1 MAVALAA
8 LLEGAT
14 AAALDASPYFVRDSE
29 RQREWMLRW
38 AINTCQDELC
48 DTARAHHWELMWQ
61 SLMHRAMRTWTS
73 HALLGAAAESLSAA
87 GEAFLHTIHL
97 ARTRRAW
104 RRWPHRRSRLAS
116 ARQLFLAWA
125 LLCERGEQAT
135 AIAMLAV
142 AGAAVGR
149 NRVLAALTR
158 RWWAAASLQAS
169 LRAVGAAAA
178 LRADERCMLIAMR
191 CLHFAAEAR
200 RNALNEEVFRC
211 ACADAHLRGWR
222 RASALGLWR
231 ELAVTAALMAARS
244 LAVEEER
251 KRSSLSRWSESYHAA
266 AAAALTSTLHVVP
279 ELLPATN
286 DQRPLHR
293 VGSLEMNTM
302 LRSEEEAAA
311 AEAAMMAAPATLIAS

>member
-1 MAVALAA
+1 MDGAQALECLSSSLDNTKMLTSVSAAAASSSTIALSLKIIDASPPQTAAELALSERIKTRRMAVALAA

-125 LLCERGEQAT
+125 LLCERG
-135 AIAMLAV
+135 
-142 AGAAVGR
+142 
-149 NRVLAALTR
+149 
-158 RWWAAASLQAS
+158 
-169 LRAVGAAAA
+169 
-178 LRADERCMLIAMR
+178 
-191 CLHFAAEAR
+191 
-200 RNALNEEVFRC
+200 
-211 ACADAHLRGWR
+211 
-222 RASALGLWR
+222 
-231 ELAVTAALMAARS
+231 
-244 LAVEEER
+244 
-251 KRSSLSRWSESYHAA
+251 
-266 AAAALTSTLHVVP
+266 
-279 ELLPATN
+279 
-286 DQRPLHR
+286 
-293 VGSLEMNTM
+293 
-302 LRSEEEAAA
+302 
-311 AEAAMMAAPATLIAS
+311 